1 MKKVLLTQFMERLIE
16 VLIRE
21 QRDGTAHVYRSTLN
35 RLRGFIGGREITF
48 HQLTS
53 EWLMRFEKKLLA
65 DQLTWNTIST
75 YMRTLRSVYNQAVEC
90 EVAPFVPRLFSK
102 VYTGVDSKVK
112 RAVRPETMRRLM
124 TEGLALDA
132 EQSFSRDMFVLL
144 FLFRGMPFV
153 DLAYLRRCDL
163 QGNKITYRRHKTGRE
178 LTVEVSKE
186 AMEII
191 RRNMNMD
198 PDSPFLFPIIKRP
211 GRGEYRQYT
220 NMLRSLNYRL
230 LQVAHLLK
238 LKERIST
245 YVARHTW
252 ATTAI
257 RQNFNP
263 SLICDAMGH
272 SSVKV
277 TETYFKSSRDKDINR
292 MNRKVVSYIL
302 SKED

>member
-1 MKKVLLTQFMERLIE
+1 MKKVFLIQFMEGLIE
-16 VLIRE
+16 ELVRA

-35 RLRGFIGGREITF
+35 RIGSFLQGKDIAF
-48 HQLTS
+48 HQLNP
-53 EWLMRFEKKLLA
+53 EWLMNFEKRLLA

-90 EVAPFVPRLFSK
+90 DAAPFAPRLFSK

-112 RAVRPETMRRLM
+112 RAVRPATMRKLM
-124 TEGLALDA
+124 MENSALDSKQA
-132 EQSFSRDMFVLL
+132 FCCDIFVLL
-144 FLFRGMPFV
+144 FLFRGMSFV

-163 QGNKITYRRHKTGRE
+163 QGNVITYRRHKTGRR
-178 LTVEVSKE
+178 LTIAVDKE

-191 RRNMNMD
+191 RRNENTD
-198 PDSPFLFPIIKRP
+198 PESPFLFPIITRP
-211 GRGEYRQYT
+211 GSEEYRQYT
-220 NMLRSLNYRL
+220 NMLRTLNYGL
-230 LQVAHLLK
+230 LQVARTLK
-238 LKERIST
+238 LKEHIST
-245 YVARHTW
+245 YAARHTW

-277 TETYFKSSRDKDINR
+277 TETYFKSFRDEDINR
-292 MNRKVVSYIL
+292 MNRKVVSFIR
-302 SKED
+302 SSDD